1 MQSSNDDRNESR
13 ETILKDFGQVSQ
25 RQREIS
31 VQERARRDV
40 ENSFK
45 PIKELLWR
53 DVKRAT

>member
-53 DVKRAT
+53 DVKRAS